1 MQLKCNQSAI
11 KTQCKILLLHQSC
24 SSIIALQ
31 LDCMIIFE
39 LHFYYT
45 TIATVLL
52 QYECNPTAFEAHCI
66 FLQSYDN

>member
-1 MQLKCNQSAI
+1 
-11 KTQCKILLLHQSC
+11 
-24 SSIIALQ
+24 
-31 LDCMIIFE
+31 MIIFE